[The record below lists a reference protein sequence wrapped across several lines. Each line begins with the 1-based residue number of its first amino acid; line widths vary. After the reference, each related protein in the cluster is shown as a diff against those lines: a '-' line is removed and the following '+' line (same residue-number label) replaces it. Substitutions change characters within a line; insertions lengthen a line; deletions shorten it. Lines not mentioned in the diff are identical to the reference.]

1 MVQGIQEIKDFL
13 CTKAITTSIQKKKQ
27 RHERGYAI
35 QRNPLLFM
43 VGGTGFEPVTS
54 TV

>member
-1 MVQGIQEIKDFL
+1 MDLFFPCGL
-13 CTKAITTSIQKKKQ
+13 TTGLLSSL
-27 RHERGYAI
+27 AVVA
-35 QRNPLLFM
+35 NPKM